1 MRRNTMLNGMKFRYA
16 GKFLILFLMVSTI
29 VVAQTFRAIDVKG
42 QVKFQ
47 SGTEESWAKVE
58 EGSLLKIESV
68 VATGRNSTVQL
79 VGDDFNFILKE
90 NSAISIGSIKK
101 LSLDELL
108 LALAME
114 DLINAPKKNGNSSS
128 DNTAVYGTEE
138 SNEDFPRLNS
148 GPFGIKRLNGAIQLA
163 NSGLK
168 ESAVVFA
175 KETFRK
181 YPDTKAIPPYRIHFA
196 NVLYEKGLYEEA
208 LGEFNDISKLELN
221 QTEKDK
227 VDSVLANIKKI
238 LMSN

>member
-1 MRRNTMLNGMKFRYA
+1 MLNGIKSRYA

-29 VVAQTFRAIDVKG
+29 VVAQSFKAADVKG

-47 SGTEESWAKVE
+47 SGSEESWTKVE
-58 EGSLLKIESV
+58 EGSLLDIESV
-68 VATGRNSTVQL
+68 VATGRNSTVRL
-79 VGDDFNFILKE
+79 VGNDFNFMLKE
-90 NSAISIGSIKK
+90 NSALSVGSIKK

-114 DLINAPKKNGNSSS
+114 DLINAPKKNGNGSS

-138 SNEDFPRLNS
+138 SSEDFPDLNS

-181 YPDTKAIPPYRIHFA
+181 YPDTKSIPSYRIFFA

-208 LGEFNDISKLELN
+208 MAEYNDIIKLDLN
-221 QTEKDK
+221 ENQQK
-227 VDSVLANIKKI
+227 VVNSALEEIKKI
-238 LMSN
+238 LLNN

>member
-1 MRRNTMLNGMKFRYA
+1 MFDGIESRCA
-16 GKFLILFLMVSTI
+16 GKLLILFLMFSTI
-29 VVAQTFRAIDVKG
+29 VVAQTFRAVNVTG

-47 SGTEESWAKVE
+47 SGSQESWTRVE
-58 EGSLLKIESV
+58 EGSLLNTESV
-68 VATGRNSTVQL
+68 VATGGNSIVQL
-79 VGDDFNFILKE
+79 VGDDFSFILKE

-114 DLINAPKKNGNSSS
+114 DLINALKTNKNGSS
-128 DNTAVYGTEE
+128 DNTAVYGTKD
-138 SNEDFPRLNS
+138 SNEDFPDLNS
-148 GPFGIKRLNGAIQLA
+148 GPFGIKRLNGAKQLA

-181 YPDTKAIPPYRIHFA
+181 YPDTKAIPSYRIYFA

-208 LGEFNDISKLELN
+208 LEEFNDIIKLDLN
-221 QTEKDK
+221 ENQQKD
-227 VDSVLANIKKI
+227 VNSALEDIKKI
-238 LMSN
+238 LLSN